1 MLLHSI
7 LNMTNSKMEQYY
19 KAKRCSV
26 CEYSLPPTYIRCC
39 DANVCSET
47 CAHKRLFVIQI
58 EDNKLQS
65 PWYWRNKITDA
76 EYRQTKRIYREE
88 LKKAEEKIKKEQE
101 QEQEKEKE
109 KYEKNHVEQ
118 AKIEQEIKTETN
130 NQCRNFLQQ
139 HKILGGVSF
148 SFSIFLIFIII

>member
-19 KAKRCSV
+19 KPKRCSV
-26 CEYSLPPTYIRCC
+26 CEYSLPSTYIRCC
-39 DANVCSET
+39 DANVCSEI

-65 PWYWRNKITDA
+65 PWIWPSKITDA
-76 EYRQTKRIYREE
+76 EYKLTKKIYKEE

-101 QEQEKEKE
+101 EYEKEQ
-109 KYEKNHVEQ
+109 N
-118 AKIEQEIKTETN
+118 TN
-130 NQCRNFLQQ
+130 NKCKHFIQQ